1 MECLATKT
9 QNNHSEEQAAA
20 RNVVDSMDTFMVGVC
35 AILFCMN
42 VDDVLDKM
50 PAVVWAFTV

>member
-9 QNNHSEEQAAA
+9 QNNDSDKQAGAS
-20 RNVVDSMDTFMVGVC
+20 NVVDSVDTFMVGVC
-35 AILFCMN
+35 ATLFCTN